1 MIAMRSLG
9 VRKGCSPQQKP
20 WNFDNFKAFAAS
32 AAAAVYFC
40 CFCWVMRGSFDRQYG
55 HLRCPCASNSVMVVG
70 INLPQCGHFRPG
82 IDSTPPL
89 SSNLPPETLSSSSSL
104 RISLCFRLLFIDTI
118 KKKKRLIA
126 LQLHDIS
133 SAATIDGLFK
143 GSITYGRK
151 KEKTLKER

>member
-1 MIAMRSLG
+1 
-9 VRKGCSPQQKP
+9 
-20 WNFDNFKAFAAS
+20 
-32 AAAAVYFC
+32 
-40 CFCWVMRGSFDRQYG
+40 MRGSFDRQYG
-55 HLRCPCASNSVMVVG
+55 HLRCPCVSNSVMVIG

-104 RISLCFRLLFIDTI
+104 RIAVLSFSTFFISCPSNIILSVRDRSNLIAVPCCLSLCFRLLFIDTI

-143 GSITYGRK
+143 CSITYGRK
-151 KEKTLKER
+151 KEKTLKRAIG